1 MSTVHRHNFADRI
14 RAEAIHWLCR
24 DYAVPSVE
32 CTIHTVQPCVCQAVS
47 IDMIAYF
54 LGLGNM
60 KVSPT
65 YLLCW
70 QLANLRT
77 HFYLE
82 LPMGIPIIVEE
93 RFDTFSLARQIKN
106 IGRAYQRQAIELV
119 NIYRMFM
126 ETFPPEKRQNAMPKL

>member
-1 MSTVHRHNFADRI
+1 MYDTYCAALRVLGCQHWHDRI
-14 RAEAIHWLCR
+14 FPR
-24 DYAVPSVE
+24 
-32 CTIHTVQPCVCQAVS
+32 TGQA
-47 IDMIAYF
+47 
-54 LGLGNM
+54 

-70 QLANLRT
+70 QPANLRT
-77 HFYLE
+77 HFYLD

-126 ETFPPEKRQNAMPKL
+126 ETFPHEKRQNAMPKL